1 MSSKEPRKFF
11 RLSRLVLLSAI
22 VIFFSCKKDD
32 DEVSQNDE
40 SNLCEVVSGSVTPFE
55 FEKPFFFP
63 DPIIPADNPFTVEG
77 IELGRHLFW
86 EKDLSRNNTISCGS
100 CHFPDASF
108 SDNAQFSVGL
118 YGDVTRRNSMPLVNM
133 AWNTSFFWDGSV
145 ATLEE
150 QLLEPIPNPIE
161 MDLTWAEAV
170 DRIGSDSTYQ
180 EMFTAAF
187 GTPCVDSIRI
197 TYALAQFVRTM
208 VSANSRFD
216 RAQYGPEQL
225 TIQEQL
231 GLELFLAEGGDPEV
245 FPGGQ
250 NGGDCFHC
258 HGGSLTLF
266 TDQQFHNNGIDS
278 VFTDD
283 LGREEVTGNPLTR
296 GQFKTSTLR
305 NIAKALKSYIRKA
318 KPEDSLVIYFRVFRK
333 LDLWSYKSS

>member
-1 MSSKEPRKFF
+1 
-11 RLSRLVLLSAI
+11 
-22 VIFFSCKKDD
+22 
-32 DEVSQNDE
+32 
-40 SNLCEVVSGSVTPFE
+40 
-55 FEKPFFFP
+55 
-63 DPIIPADNPFTVEG
+63 
-77 IELGRHLFW
+77 
-86 EKDLSRNNTISCGS
+86 
-100 CHFPDASF
+100 
-108 SDNAQFSVGL
+108 
-118 YGDVTRRNSMPLVNM
+118 
-133 AWNTSFFWDGSV
+133 
-145 ATLEE
+145 
-150 QLLEPIPNPIE
+150 
-161 MDLTWAEAV
+161 
-170 DRIGSDSTYQ
+170 
-180 EMFTAAF
+180 
-187 GTPCVDSIRI
+187 
-197 TYALAQFVRTM
+197 M

-305 NIAKALKSYIRKA
+305 NIALTAPYMHDGRFATLEEVVQHYNEGGHPSSTLDPLMKFPGVGLGLSEQDVDALVAFLETLTDEEFIQN
-318 KPEDSLVIYFRVFRK
+318 PDFQ
-333 LDLWSYKSS
+333 DPH